1 MLEPSVSIICVIN
14 VVTMRLEQFQY
25 LFYPAIAII
34 ALLVVIVAIVIVK
47 KAQAWPY
54 RAVAIMSPIEKKFY
68 WQLKNAFPNYHILAQ
83 VQLSQVIRPPRGK
96 NELKWLNKIWH
107 MSLDYVI
114 LDDELELIAVIE
126 LDDRSHLLKRRRE
139 ADLRKNKA
147 LKVAGVKLIR
157 IPTNNIPNNEQLISL
172 LRHG

>member
-1 MLEPSVSIICVIN
+1 MIN
-14 VVTMRLEQFQY
+14 VDIIKLEQLTQH

-34 ALLVVIVAIVIVK
+34 TLLIVIVVIVIINKV
-47 KAQAWPY
+47 QAWPY

-68 WQLKNAFPNYHILAQ
+68 WQLKNIFPNYHILAQ

-114 LDDELELIAVIE
+114 LDDELELVAAIE

-139 ADLRKNKA
+139 ADMRKNKA

-157 IPTNNIPNNEQLISL
+157 IATNHMPNDQQLINL
-172 LRHG
+172 IMHT